1 MSEAIDKLRREV
13 QELRRVINAQQSGL
27 PSHLG
32 VILHSDDP
40 VVTKAAVSARL
51 APFGL
56 FTLDEAKEAGCEV
69 SVLCLPWCEGRAV
82 DKTDPS
88 LYGELRNAGKGAE
101 NEVQRITNT
110 QASSQLN
117 QADKGFQTEATNGSS
132 GQLPNDFPQ

>member
-1 MSEAIDKLRREV
+1 MSEALDKLRREIL
-13 QELRRVINAQQSGL
+13 ELRRVINAQQSGL

-32 VILHSDDP
+32 VIVHSDDP

-82 DKTDPS
+82 DKTDPADADA
-88 LYGELRNAGKGAE
+88 LRVAGKGP
-101 NEVQRITNT
+101 
-110 QASSQLN
+110 ASVGASVGNAIAHDETHINIDTHTYAALVCVPSEG
-117 QADKGFQTEATNGSS
+117 K
-132 GQLPNDFPQ
+132 